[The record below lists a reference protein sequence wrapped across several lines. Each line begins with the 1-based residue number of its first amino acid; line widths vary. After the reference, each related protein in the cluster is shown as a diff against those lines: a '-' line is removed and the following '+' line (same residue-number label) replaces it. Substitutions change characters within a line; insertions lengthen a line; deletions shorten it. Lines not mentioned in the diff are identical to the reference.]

1 MARLPPPLTLLLH
14 CSTLQTAAHHSITQ
28 SPTTTPFPLPYTQL
42 ELLSEQL
49 ETERQERAFRERV
62 QTAMAAKLE
71 AESRAKQA
79 AALKALKDQ
88 LDHNEAMDFPVTV
101 Y

>member
-1 MARLPPPLTLLLH
+1 MLFNYTYIIPLPPP
-14 CSTLQTAAHHSITQ
+14 
-28 SPTTTPFPLPYTQL
+28 PTPQL